1 VVRNSGRVIG
11 TIPKISVAVADAGPD
26 SFGFESGDGYN
37 YVVHLD
43 GTGSLGATQY
53 LWEQIG
59 GIPVTLRNADT
70 ATPDFDAP
78 RWDGS
83 TELTQ
88 EEATLIFR
96 LTVDSGKTDETQVH
110 VRIPGDAN
118 GDNAVNAFDVALVR
132 NVDPCADFDGDGRVT
147 GFDVAILRTNSGR
160 RRTVE

>member
-53 LWEQIG
+53 LWEQISG
-59 GIPVTLRNADT
+59 APVALRNADT

-78 RWDGS
+78 KWDGS

-118 GDNAVNAFDVALVR
+118 GDNAVNAFDVAKLR
-132 NVDPCADFDGDGRVT
+132 LLSPFADFNGDNIVDAFDLATLRNNAGR
-147 GFDVAILRTNSGR
+147 ARS
-160 RRTVE
+160 